1 MGGSLWGRQLL
12 LIRGFDMCLG
22 IPVKIIQK
30 KGEEGIAEFKG
41 VKRKVSLKLLD
52 EVKVGDYVIL
62 HAGFA
67 IQRLDKEDALET
79 LKLFDELEKLENE

>member
-1 MGGSLWGRQLL
+1 
-12 LIRGFDMCLG
+12 MCLG
-22 IPVKIIQK
+22 VPVKIIEK
-30 KGEEGIAEFKG
+30 KGKEGIAEFKG
-41 VKRKVSLKLLD
+41 VKRRISLELLD

-79 LKLFDELEKLENE
+79 LKLFEELEKLENE